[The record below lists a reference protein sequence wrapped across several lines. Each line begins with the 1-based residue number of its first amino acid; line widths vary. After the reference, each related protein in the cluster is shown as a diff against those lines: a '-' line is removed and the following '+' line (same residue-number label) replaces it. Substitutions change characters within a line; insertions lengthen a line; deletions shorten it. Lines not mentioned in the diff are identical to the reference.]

1 MDCSRKFLTSRQ
13 LLDTWWINQASYL
26 ASGVFLPRQLLDT
39 WSVDVAFLDTYSTD
53 VSTPPRHLICQ
64 DLLMDYIFFSCDLQ
78 LISID
83 LSLDTSV
90 FSPPKPFSLT
100 PNLFPWD
107 SQAFSSFSSLGKLLI
122 SFIYM
127 HFMFW
132 NLGFGVFE
140 KFWGFSK
147 LMKFCWNFG
156 LVFEDLILKTS
167 CIALHL
173 HYNSIIMHLDV
184 CNLFVCW

>member
-1 MDCSRKFLTSRQ
+1 MDRSSIISCFWCFYSLTASRHMIYQHCFFLTPARQ
-13 LLDTWWINQASYL
+13 ISWHHLDTSFVEIYWWSIYSPHAIRNS
-26 ASGVFLPRQLLDT
+26 LL
-39 WSVDVAFLDTYSTD
+39 S
-53 VSTPPRHLICQ
+53 
-64 DLLMDYIFFSCDLQ
+64 
-78 LISID
+78 IS
-83 LSLDTSV
+83 LSLDTLD
-90 FSPPKPFSLT
+90 FSSPKPLSLT

-147 LMKFCWNFG
+147 LMKYCWNFG
-156 LVFEDLILKTS
+156 LVFEDLILKTP

-173 HYNSIIMHLDV
+173 LYNSIIMHLDV
-184 CNLFVCW
+184 CNLFLCW